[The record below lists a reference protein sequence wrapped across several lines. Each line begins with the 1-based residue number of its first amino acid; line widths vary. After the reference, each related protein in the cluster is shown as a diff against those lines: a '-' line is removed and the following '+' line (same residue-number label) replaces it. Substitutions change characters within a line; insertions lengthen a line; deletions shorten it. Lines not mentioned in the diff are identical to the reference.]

1 MINTLF
7 EYPKQSEFNRIIA
20 KEKIYQYAKPNTA
33 IKNRFKEQVERIKWQ
48 YKLSPETTNL
58 PAREGIKEIQV
69 FHLSLKTK
77 ELHESVLRTI
87 DKTINFPIIF
97 QLNYKDQI
105 KTSIA
110 YKRPSDSDKQRWV
123 TDVYF
128 ESAWLPMDS
137 QRDAL
142 PVAVNL
148 ARLYEKILRSH
159 LSVEARQDETLKDQ
173 IERINKIRTTEIE
186 LKKLQNKMNKEKQ
199 FNRKVEFNTQA
210 RSIKAELEK
219 LQ

>member
-1 MINTLF
+1 MIKTLF

-20 KEKIYQYAKPNTA
+20 KEKIYQHAKPNTA
-33 IKNRFKEQVERIKWQ
+33 IRNRFKEQVERIKWQ

-87 DKTINFPIIF
+87 DKSINFPIIF
-97 QLNYKDQI
+97 QLQYKDQI

-173 IERINKIRTTEIE
+173 IERINKISTTEIE